1 MFDFILGLIL
11 GSFVGF
17 TVFALVSVNK
27 NNHD

>member
-17 TVFALVSVNK
+17 TVFALMSVSK
-27 NNHD
+27 NNHE